1 MRKNFKRERL
11 KALAIA
17 ERYEREANEREK
29 HAANERQTNERE
41 QRERPANPFRLELCS
56 LTGSP
61 GEWFAGYNVY
71 THEGDLLE
79 GPLPMVI
86 DEVSGEIISLEE
98 HVGKRC
104 ADANQ
109 VVDQGMDQDKDA

>member
-1 MRKNFKRERL
+1 MRRNFKRERL

-17 ERYEREANEREK
+17 ERYEHEA
-29 HAANERQTNERE
+29 NERE
-41 QRERPANPFRLELCS
+41 QRERPESPFRLELCS

-86 DEVSGEIISLEE
+86 DEVGGEIVSLEE
-98 HVGKRC
+98 HIGKRF
-104 ADANQ
+104 AGAAPDSD
-109 VVDQGMDQDKDA
+109 V

>member
-1 MRKNFKRERL
+1 MRRNFKRERL
-11 KALAIA
+11 KALALA
-17 ERYEREANEREK
+17 ERYEREANERE
-29 HAANERQTNERE
+29 
-41 QRERPANPFRLELCS
+41 QRERPADPFRLELCS

-86 DEVSGEIISLEE
+86 DEVGGEIVSLEE
-98 HVGKRC
+98 HIGKRQ
-104 ADANQ
+104 A
-109 VVDQGMDQDKDA
+109 GMSQDEEA